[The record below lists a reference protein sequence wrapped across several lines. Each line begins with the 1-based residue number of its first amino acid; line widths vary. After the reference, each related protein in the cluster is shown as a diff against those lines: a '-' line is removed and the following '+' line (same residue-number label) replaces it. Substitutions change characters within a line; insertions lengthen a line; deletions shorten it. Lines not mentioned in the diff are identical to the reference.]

1 MTTPIGEIWFTQTHI
16 AEIIELLNLQ
26 ERCKDKNEPGKS
38 TNSGLKVAFN
48 FSPDIAPS
56 KHDVHSAGL
65 LREEIAKS
73 SIAKGNTAIGMT
85 ASPNIT
91 VLDYLGIKS
100 NLNKEVFSVI
110 ENIQRKAFL
119 RLKSG
124 LNQLITEML
133 PLFILAELRRASVQ
147 PFQCRW
153 QLPINALRHL

>member
-1 MTTPIGEIWFTQTHI
+1 M
-16 AEIIELLNLQ
+16 NLQ

-38 TNSGLKVAFN
+38 TNSGLKVAVN

-100 NLNKEVFSVI
+100 NLNKEVFYCDRKYSTQSVP
-110 ENIQRKAFL
+110 KVKV
-119 RLKSG
+119 RLESVNNG
-124 LNQLITEML
+124 NVT
-133 PLFILAELRRASVQ
+133 FIYLGGIKKGERATISMQVAVANKCFETFVK
-147 PFQCRW
+147 P
-153 QLPINALRHL
+153 